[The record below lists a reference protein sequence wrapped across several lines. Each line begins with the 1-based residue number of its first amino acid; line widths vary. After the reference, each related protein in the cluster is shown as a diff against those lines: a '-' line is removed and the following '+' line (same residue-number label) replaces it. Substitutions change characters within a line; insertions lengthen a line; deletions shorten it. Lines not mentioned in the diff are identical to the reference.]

1 VGQSVT
7 DPYAVLDAA
16 PGIYDSS
23 RDLTCAVEEEFQI
36 LDAQTL
42 ALTNRFEELKARCDA
57 QPWGEHVAGELI
69 ASEIE
74 IKTGRCE
81 SFDEAAVLTAERRRA
96 LFGEADA
103 LGLELCATGCHP
115 WSPWQEQKIIDTPHY
130 RLVEGT
136 LRYVAWRNNTFGM
149 HLHVGVNGTER
160 AIQLSNALRHI
171 LPDLLALSC
180 SSPWYERR
188 VTGLHSTRTQLFTK
202 MFPRCGIP
210 DAFESWDEYARFVR
224 FLLDTGSIREQTQIW
239 WCVRPHQ
246 AFGTVELRNAD
257 GMPDVRESIAVAAF
271 GYAMSAYFLRLID
284 EGTPIE
290 ALPGRYLEENQWRAI
305 RFGLSG
311 DLIDLGGTM
320 TAVPA
325 AERIRRLLAAAAPE
339 IQALGLEPHLRPV
352 ERMLE
357 EGNCAQRLLRA
368 IEGGATLEEAFAG
381 EVRATRES
389 ALVEEVGEA
398 HG

>member
-1 VGQSVT
+1 VGQSVS
-7 DPYAVLDAA
+7 DPYAQLDAA
-16 PGIYDSS
+16 RDVYAAS
-23 RDLTCAVEEEFQI
+23 RDLTLAIEEEFQI

-42 ALTNRFEELKARCDA
+42 SLTNRFEELKARTDA
-57 QPWGEHVAGELI
+57 QPWAEHVAGELI

-81 SFDEAAVLTAERRRA
+81 SFDEAAVLAVERRRA
-96 LFGEADA
+96 LFAEADA

-149 HLHVGVNGTER
+149 HLHVGVNDTER
-160 AIQLSNALRHI
+160 AIQVCNATRQI

-180 SSPWYERR
+180 SSPWYEKR
-188 VTGLHSTRTQLFTK
+188 VTGLHSTRTQLFTR

-210 DAFESWDEYARFVR
+210 DVFDGWEDYARFVR

-246 AFGTVELRNAD
+246 SFGTVELRNAD

-271 GYAMSAYFLRLID
+271 GYAMVAYFLRLID
-284 EGTPIE
+284 EGAPIE
-290 ALPGRYLEENQWRAI
+290 PWPGRYLEENMWRAV

-311 DLIDLGGTM
+311 ELIDLGGTM

-352 ERMLE
+352 ERMLD

-381 EVRATRES
+381 EVRTTRES
-389 ALVEEVGEA
+389 ALVELGEA
-398 HG
+398 RG

>member
-149 HLHVGVNGTER
+149 HLHVGVNGRER

-171 LPDLLALSC
+171 LPDCWPCPA
-180 SSPWYERR
+180 RR
-188 VTGLHSTRTQLFTK
+188 
-202 MFPRCGIP
+202 P
-210 DAFESWDEYARFVR
+210 
-224 FLLDTGSIREQTQIW
+224 
-239 WCVRPHQ
+239 
-246 AFGTVELRNAD
+246 GT
-257 GMPDVRESIAVAAF
+257 
-271 GYAMSAYFLRLID
+271 SA
-284 EGTPIE
+284 G
-290 ALPGRYLEENQWRAI
+290 
-305 RFGLSG
+305 
-311 DLIDLGGTM
+311 
-320 TAVPA
+320 
-325 AERIRRLLAAAAPE
+325 
-339 IQALGLEPHLRPV
+339 
-352 ERMLE
+352 
-357 EGNCAQRLLRA
+357 
-368 IEGGATLEEAFAG
+368 
-381 EVRATRES
+381 
-389 ALVEEVGEA
+389 
-398 HG
+398 